1 MPFDFYFSF
10 RYILFLKALTHSV
23 MIHILA
29 LQICVLSQEKKKKKK
44 SEFSKTISDQLRR
57 RQPKMTDLLEI
68 FNPSTIKN
76 DTFIMIKLPSENCR
90 VFKLVAGSLIKLG
103 KFGSFYAS
111 DIIGHPFG
119 YTYEIVGD
127 KQLRIVSEDFTE
139 DVNELEADENNQD
152 LFDDPS
158 AQQMTRNEIEELK
171 KSTTDGGRALIEK
184 VVSGHVAFEKK
195 TTFSQEKYLKRK
207 EQKFLK
213 RFTPIPI
220 GSSELI
226 AYYSDKESPAKVMD
240 LTEESLG
247 LIMSFANI
255 KPGGNYLVVDDVSG
269 VLVAAMLERMGGEG
283 VIVVAHDDEHPKLDG
298 LRYLNLPEKYIES
311 RVRSISWLDFLDSN
325 QDAEY
330 DYREMSSEEFESL
343 PANLKLQYTRRKRRS
358 ENYAFVRN
366 LIDNKKFDA
375 LIMSTTI
382 YVPTLI
388 PRVIESVGGSRPI
401 VVYDASKELLLE
413 TNQVLMKD
421 LRVLALTLMETR
433 VRKYQTLPGRM
444 HPHMTMR
451 GTGGYILWGTRVFPN
466 NNVNAVKITRGKK
479 RKAASPEETST
490 PKIEV

>member
-1 MPFDFYFSF
+1 M
-10 RYILFLKALTHSV
+10 A
-23 MIHILA
+23 
-29 LQICVLSQEKKKKKK
+29 
-44 SEFSKTISDQLRR
+44 
-57 RQPKMTDLLEI
+57 DLLEI
-68 FNPSTIKN
+68 FNPSTIK
-76 DTFIMIKLPSENCR
+76 DDSFIMIKLPSENCR
-90 VFKLVAGSLIKLG
+90 VFKLTAGSIIKLG

-127 KQLRIVSEDFTE
+127 RQLRIVSDSFVE

-158 AQQMTRNEIEELK
+158 AQQLTRNDIEEMK

-184 VVSGHVAFEKK
+184 VISGHVAFDKK

-226 AYYSDKESPAKVMD
+226 EYYSDKESPSKVMD

-247 LIMSFANI
+247 LIMSLANI

-283 VIVVAHDDEHPKLDG
+283 VIVVSHDDEHPKLDG

-311 RVRSISWLDFLDSN
+311 RVRSISWLDFLDPN
-325 QDAEY
+325 QEAEY
-330 DYREMSSEEFESL
+330 EYREMSSEKFDSL

-375 LIMSTTI
+375 LVISTTI
-382 YVPTLI
+382 HVPTLI
-388 PRVIESVGGSRPI
+388 PRVIEAVGGSRPVI
-401 VVYDASKELLLE
+401 IYDASKEPLLQ
-413 TNQVLMKD
+413 TSQVLMKD
-421 LRVLALTLMETR
+421 LRILAPTIIETR

-451 GTGGYILWGTRVFPN
+451 GTGGYIMWGTRVFPN
-466 NNVNAVKITRGKK
+466 SNVNAIKITRGKK
-479 RKAASPEETST
+479 RKVASSEETST
-490 PKIEV
+490 LEVEM